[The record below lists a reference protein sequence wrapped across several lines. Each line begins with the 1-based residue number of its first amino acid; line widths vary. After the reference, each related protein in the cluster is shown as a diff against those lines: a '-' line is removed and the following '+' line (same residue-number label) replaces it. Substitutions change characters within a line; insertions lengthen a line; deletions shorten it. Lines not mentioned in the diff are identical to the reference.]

1 MAKILFLSVIGG
13 IIGWITNVLAIKLI
27 FRPLNPI
34 KIPLLNLEIIGLI
47 PKRRKEVAHS
57 IGQVVE
63 KELISVEEIVEKM
76 IKDEDKT
83 NIVKIIKLK
92 IDSIIEEKLPPFI
105 PSTFKGMI
113 KEYIDKVV
121 EDEVGSVISDLSE
134 SLVHKATSR
143 IKIGEMVEDK
153 INQFDL
159 EKLEEI
165 ILNIA
170 KKELKHIEILGL
182 FLGFMIGIAQGF
194 IINYF

>member
-1 MAKILFLSVIGG
+1 MAKILFLAIIGG

-34 KIPLLNLEIIGLI
+34 KIPVLNIEILGLI

-57 IGQVVE
+57 IGEVVE
-63 KELISVEEIVEKM
+63 KELISIEEIIDKM
-76 IKDEDKT
+76 IKDEDKA
-83 NIVKIIKLK
+83 NIVKVIKFK
-92 IDSIIEEKLPPFI
+92 IDSIIEDKLPPFI

-113 KEYIDKVV
+113 KDYIDKVV
-121 EDEVGSVISDLSE
+121 EDEVGNVIADLSE
-134 SLVHKATSR
+134 NLVHKATSR

-153 INQFDL
+153 INKFDL

-170 KKELKHIEILGL
+170 KKELKHIEVLGL
-182 FLGFMIGIAQGF
+182 VLGFIIGIAQGLV
-194 IINYF
+194 INYL